1 MSKKNKQKK
10 WVLPRHKLAR
20 AILAIVLIPYS
31 RWKYGIRVKCLK
43 RSETRQMLILYNHQ
57 TTGDQFFVGSAVPQ
71 PVYFLATEDIFS
83 MGWVSSLI
91 RYLVAPIPIKKQ
103 TTDVRAVM
111 NCLRV
116 AREGGTIAIAPEGNR
131 TYSGRTEY
139 INPAITM
146 LAQKLGLPIA
156 IFRIEGGYG
165 LQPRWSDVVRKGP
178 IRGYISRIIEP
189 EEYKELDGDAMNEL
203 ICRELYRNEACI
215 DADYRHPKC
224 AEYLERA
231 IYVCPTC
238 GLSTLESHGDL
249 ITCTKCGLQVR
260 YLPSKELC
268 GVNAPFPFRFVAEW
282 YDHQQ
287 SVVSALDPDAYP
299 DTPIYRDRAR
309 ISKVIVYKRKE
320 LFRKDASLSLYGDRV
335 VIDEE
340 SEAALTLPFSEIRAA
355 SVLGRNKLNLY
366 HGEDIYQFKGGK
378 RFCALKYVN
387 LYHRHK
393 NVRNGV
399 AYGQFL
405 GL

>member
-1 MSKKNKQKK
+1 MKKKK
-10 WVLPRHKLAR
+10 KPGTWVKPRHKLVR
-20 AILAIVLIPYS
+20 ALLSVTLGPVS
-31 RWKYGIRVKCLK
+31 RLRYGVRITPLPKA
-43 RSETRQMLILYNHQ
+43 ETRQMLILYNHQ
-57 TTGDQFFVGSAVPQ
+57 TAFDQFFVGMAVRQ
-71 PVYFLATEDIFS
+71 PIYYLATEDIFS
-83 MGWVSSLI
+83 KGFLSKLI

-116 AREGGTIAIAPEGNR
+116 AREGGSIAIAPEGNR
-131 TYSGRTEY
+131 TYSGRTGY

-165 LQPRWSDVVRKGP
+165 VHPRWSDAVRKGP
-178 IRGYISRIIEP
+178 MRAYISRIVEP
-189 EEYKELDGDAMNEL
+189 EEYQALDGSAMNEL
-203 ICRELYRNEACI
+203 ICRELFVDEAKA
-215 DADYRHPKC
+215 DAEFRHKKS

-238 GLSTLESHGDL
+238 GLSTLESHRDV
-249 ITCTKCGLQVR
+249 ITCRTCGMQVR
-260 YLPSKELC
+260 YLPTRELC
-268 GVNAPFPFRFVAEW
+268 GIDKPFPFRFVAEW
-282 YDHQQ
+282 YDYQQ
-287 SVVSALDPDAYP
+287 EVVGKLNPNEHLDQPL
-299 DTPIYRDRAR
+299 YRDRAS
-309 ISKVIVYKRKE
+309 ISKVIVYERKKP
-320 LFRKDASLSLYGDRV
+320 FRRDAALALYGDRI
-335 VIDEE
+335 VIDEGKDNE
-340 SEAALTLPFSEIRAA
+340 LTLSFGEIRSA

-366 HGEDIYQFKGGK
+366 HGEDVYQFKGSK

-399 AYGQFL
+399 DHEQFL